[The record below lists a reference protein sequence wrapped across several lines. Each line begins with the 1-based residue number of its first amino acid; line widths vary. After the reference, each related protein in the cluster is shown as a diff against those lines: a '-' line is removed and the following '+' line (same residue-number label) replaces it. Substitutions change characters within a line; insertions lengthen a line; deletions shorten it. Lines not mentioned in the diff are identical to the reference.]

1 MKIVKSN
8 DKNIR
13 DIKRIHTR
21 CAADLMKKVSE
32 YTNENFIRKLKSKN
46 KFKAIEELARLFDG
60 AQVCADIDELVNALV
75 EREKIMSTGIGF
87 GLAIPHAKIKSVKD
101 IAFAIGISKAG
112 INFDSIDGK
121 PVHLIILVAAGDRQ
135 HKDYLTLLS
144 KIMSILKDEKRRSE
158 IIHAAKP
165 AKIIDILSIE

>member
-1 MKIVKSN
+1 
-8 DKNIR
+8 
-13 DIKRIHTR
+13 
-21 CAADLMKKVSE
+21 MKKLSE
-32 YTNENFIRKLKSKN
+32 YTKENFIRKLKSKN

>member
-1 MKIVKSN
+1 
-8 DKNIR
+8 
-13 DIKRIHTR
+13 
-21 CAADLMKKVSE
+21 

>member
-1 MKIVKSN
+1 
-8 DKNIR
+8 
-13 DIKRIHTR
+13 
-21 CAADLMKKVSE
+21 MKKVSE
-32 YTNENFIRKLKSKN
+32 YTNENFIKKLKSKN

-112 INFDSIDGK
+112 IDFDSIDGK

-144 KIMSILKDEKRRSE
+144 RIMSILKDETRRSE
-158 IIHAAKP
+158 IIHAANP
-165 AKIIDILSIE
+165 AKIIEILSIE

>member
-1 MKIVKSN
+1 
-8 DKNIR
+8 
-13 DIKRIHTR
+13 
-21 CAADLMKKVSE
+21 MKKVSE
-32 YTNENFIRKLKSKN
+32 YTNENFIKKLKSKN

-112 INFDSIDGK
+112 IDFDSIDGK

-144 KIMSILKDEKRRSE
+144 RIMSILKDETRRSE
-158 IIHAAKP
+158 IIHAANA
-165 AKIIDILSIE
+165 AKIIEILSIE

>member
-1 MKIVKSN
+1 
-8 DKNIR
+8 
-13 DIKRIHTR
+13 
-21 CAADLMKKVSE
+21 MKKLSE

>member
-1 MKIVKSN
+1 
-8 DKNIR
+8 
-13 DIKRIHTR
+13 
-21 CAADLMKKVSE
+21 MKKVSE
-32 YTNENFIRKLKSKN
+32 YTNENFIKKLKSKN

-60 AQVCADIDELVNALV
+60 AQVCTDIDELVNALV

-112 INFDSIDGK
+112 IDFDSIDGK

-144 KIMSILKDEKRRSE
+144 RIMSILKDETRRYE
-158 IIHAAKP
+158 IIHAANS
-165 AKIIDILSIE
+165 AKIIEILSIE

>member
-1 MKIVKSN
+1 
-8 DKNIR
+8 
-13 DIKRIHTR
+13 
-21 CAADLMKKVSE
+21 MKKVSE

>member
-1 MKIVKSN
+1 
-8 DKNIR
+8 
-13 DIKRIHTR
+13 
-21 CAADLMKKVSE
+21 MKKVSE
-32 YTNENFIRKLKSKN
+32 YTNGNFIKKLKSKN

-112 INFDSIDGK
+112 IDFDSIDGK

-144 KIMSILKDEKRRSE
+144 RIMSILKDETRRSE
-158 IIHAAKP
+158 IIHAANA
-165 AKIIDILSIE
+165 AKIIEILSIE

>member
-1 MKIVKSN
+1 
-8 DKNIR
+8 
-13 DIKRIHTR
+13 
-21 CAADLMKKVSE
+21 MKKVSE
-32 YTNENFIRKLKSKN
+32 YTNGNFIKKLKSKN

-112 INFDSIDGK
+112 IDFDSIDGK

-144 KIMSILKDEKRRSE
+144 RIMSILKDETRRYE
-158 IIHAAKP
+158 IIHAANP
-165 AKIIDILSIE
+165 AKIIEILSIE

>member
-1 MKIVKSN
+1 
-8 DKNIR
+8 
-13 DIKRIHTR
+13 
-21 CAADLMKKVSE
+21 MKKVSE
-32 YTNENFIRKLKSKN
+32 YTNGNFIKKLKSKN

-112 INFDSIDGK
+112 IDFDSIDGK

-144 KIMSILKDEKRRSE
+144 RIMSILKDETRRSE
-158 IIHAAKP
+158 IIHAANP
-165 AKIIDILSIE
+165 AKIIEILSIE